1 MDNAKAFFNK
11 NKKTVIGL
19 IAVIV
24 IIIGIF
30 AFINRSSPEVK
41 FLTQSNMNMHVKA
54 TKSTFLVG
62 NVSATDDTTIP
73 KLSKYEAKKAYDDK
87 AKTLTF
93 DNKTINHI
101 MLNNDKTKMTGN
113 YSEDGTKVDIT
124 ITHVK

>member
-19 IAVIV
+19 IAVVV
-24 IIIGIF
+24 IIIGIS

-73 KLSKYEAKKAYDDK
+73 KLSKDEARKSYDDK
-87 AKTLTF
+87 DKTLTI
-93 DNKTINHI
+93 DNKTIKHI